1 MIKQISVTFEFNP
14 DTETVSNLKC
24 IVDGIEKKK
33 TRKKSEVV
41 EELAS
46 EALATLDEKKL
57 SFNNKAIADM
67 GIEPGNRL
75 DIVWESNK
83 KTKTMTPTIVVSDED
98 GTGNKLTKSGTIAFK
113 GKQNAVLADLGTEF
127 RIEAYKEGVFK
138 MVPTK
143 ASIVSVAT
151 LEEAIED
158 ADEINADLIT
168 DEEDT
173 LELDN
178 LYSL

>member
-24 IVDGIEKKK
+24 TVDGVEKKK

-67 GIEPGNRL
+67 KAAFNSRAKK
-75 DIVWESNK
+75 WNK
-83 KTKTMTPTIVVSDED
+83 KNPTAKV
-98 GTGNKLTKSGTIAFK
+98 
-113 GKQNAVLADLGTEF
+113 
-127 RIEAYKEGVFK
+127 
-138 MVPTK
+138 
-143 ASIVSVAT
+143 T
-151 LEEAIED
+151 LVK
-158 ADEINADLIT
+158 
-168 DEEDT
+168 
-173 LELDN
+173 
-178 LYSL
+178 